1 MPLAYW
7 CVLVAAILPLVI
19 VIFAKA
25 GGDGDNHLPRDN
37 IERLPPA
44 NRRAYAAHL
53 NAYENFPFFAA
64 AVIIAKT
71 QGAPL
76 GMLNILAAI
85 YIVLRIAHAAL
96 YIADYA
102 TPRSAVF
109 SVAWLIN
116 IAIFVLPLFSG
127 A

>member
-7 CVLVAAILPLVI
+7 CVLVAAIMPLVI
-19 VIFAKA
+19 VVYAKA
-25 GGDGDNHLPRDN
+25 GGDGDNHHPRDSA
-37 IERLPPA
+37 ERLPPA
-44 NRRAYAAHL
+44 ARRAYAAHL

-71 QGAPL
+71 QGAPPD
-76 GMLNILAAI
+76 MLDALAVA

-96 YIADYA
+96 YVADRA

-109 SVAWLIN
+109 GLAWLVN
-116 IAIFVLPLFSG
+116 IAIFVLPLFG
-127 A
+127 TT